1 MTVRRLQPD
10 GDITTRGD
18 QFLTGRFEAGQTVS
32 TRLRLF
38 LKEYFRDI
46 TEGTPWFQE
55 ILGKGQSLET
65 KEAALRRRIQQ
76 TPGVRGIISF
86 DTDFDLQSRTYS
98 VSASVLTNDGVIA
111 IDETGLVNG

>member
-18 QFLTGRFEAGQTVS
+18 QFLTGRFETGQTVS
-32 TRLRLF
+32 TRLKLF

-55 ILGKGQSLET
+55 ILGKGESLNT
-65 KEAALRRRIQQ
+65 REAAIRRRMQQ

-98 VSASVLTNDGVIA
+98 VKASILTDEGAIT
-111 IDETGLVNG
+111 IDETGLLNG